1 MARRELRAITAETV
15 EVLEDASSLSKSSKF
30 EPCQKNLA
38 YDLVQIHSGGSP
50 EANRFPARASP
61 TALTAFDIMI
71 RFSLH
76 CYYELEDSD

>member
-1 MARRELRAITAETV
+1 MQ
-15 EVLEDASSLSKSSKF
+15 VLYQSPPSLS
-30 EPCQKNLA
+30 PVKNLA